1 MFIFKAVM
9 ETKADERMRDKWTGN
24 EVWANEKYTN
34 LGGNWGQLLLLPWKY
49 RDYAGYAGYIYVCVF
64 LFCPV

>member
-34 LGGNWGQLLLLPWKY
+34 LEDKGCGKLGSTF
-49 RDYAGYAGYIYVCVF
+49 IVTMEI
-64 LFCPV
+64 